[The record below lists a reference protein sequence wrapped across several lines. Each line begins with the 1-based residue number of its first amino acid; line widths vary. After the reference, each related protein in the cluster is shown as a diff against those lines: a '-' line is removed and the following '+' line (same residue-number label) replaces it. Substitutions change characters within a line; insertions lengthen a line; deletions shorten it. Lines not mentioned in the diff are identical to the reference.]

1 MPHDE
6 AIRLITQG
14 TQDPAEIE
22 RAEILWRQSAKNIES
37 RPVYDPS
44 NPLLETPAEL
54 KNTLEVFADRSDI
67 QAIMQPFDWSVGFVD
82 LGRNVLSYQPI
93 IVTEDATA
101 RLESVD
107 RNDLLSIAAAC
118 LPPPSTMKLQ
128 VGFDPA
134 QSALTASS
142 VNPNLRVGGFG
153 TFDTVTPSGQTQR
166 IFGFHLG
173 FGVSFVQVA
182 EYQGRWM
189 IRDGYHRAYGLLRL
203 GISQVPCV
211 IVKARR
217 FDETGGGRASLFD
230 YEKVFSERPPLL
242 TDFLSDRF
250 SVDVRIQAQMKI
262 VRIKAEEYF
271 VPIHQAGEESLE
283 G

>member
-1 MPHDE
+1 MTEGAQDE
-6 AIRLITQG
+6 AQ
-14 TQDPAEIE
+14 IE
-22 RAEILWRQSAKNIES
+22 RAEILWRQLAKNIES
-37 RPVYDPS
+37 RPVHEPS
-44 NPLLETPAEL
+44 SPLLETPGEL
-54 KNTLEVFADRSDI
+54 KETLEGFAERSDI
-67 QAIMQPFDWSVGFVD
+67 QAIMQSFDWSVGFVD
-82 LGRNVLSYQPI
+82 LARGVLSYQPI

-107 RNDLLSIAAAC
+107 QNDLLSIAAAC
-118 LPPPSTMKLQ
+118 LPPPSTVKLQ

-142 VNPNLRVGGFG
+142 VNPNLRIGGFG

-173 FGVSFVQVA
+173 FGVSFVQLA

-189 IRDGYHRAYGLLRL
+189 VRDGYHRAYGLLRL
-203 GISQVPCV
+203 GISRVPCV

-217 FDETGGGRASLFD
+217 FDETGGGRAGLFD
-230 YEKVFSERPPLL
+230 YEKVFGERPPVM
-242 TDFLSDRF
+242 TDFLSDKF

-271 VPIHQAGEESLE
+271 VPIHQPGEESVE